1 MISETAALA
10 LLPTAVRFTGGDGGS
25 TTLVT
30 AKEPT
35 TLTCG
40 PLTPEVFK
48 SELKSLANATGSNA
62 ETAAVRPVACDPLA
76 ASTAKGTAS
85 VDVAKIERWRRPLA
99 ALNTRPD
106 VLTLTE
112 LGGSRRYSVAIT
124 RMKEVACAPL
134 KSATDVKPPRETD
147 A

>member
-40 PLTPEVFK
+40 PLTPEETK
-48 SELKSLANATGSNA
+48 SALKSLANATGSNA
-62 ETAAVRPVACDPLA
+62 ETPAVRLVACDPLA
-76 ASTAKGTAS
+76 ASTEKGTAS

-99 ALNTRPD
+99 ALNTTPD

-112 LGGSRRYSVAIT
+112 LGGSRKYSVAIT

-134 KSATDVKPPRETD
+134 KSATDVKPPRETE